1 VVVFEAEAVAMAVAV
16 AVDEDEAIKAVSL
29 VRKIDKINRNACQTR
44 NISIAKRTTST
55 LTIAVLATLEV
66 IAAHLVTLS
75 ATSHR
80 PRTTKRRPSRLE
92 AIRTA
97 RIEARNNLMAERTLY
112 ASTKTTRISTTM
124 SIPPTAIRTTTPKSV
139 PPSAQKT
146 TRAPSQPAILS
157 GASSAAFLT
166 TLSRI

>member
-1 VVVFEAEAVAMAVAV
+1 VVVFEAEAV

-29 VRKIDKINRNACQTR
+29 VRKIDRINRNACQTR
-44 NISIAKRTTST
+44 NISIAKIITSAST
-55 LTIAVLATLEV
+55 VAVLATLEV
-66 IAAHLVTLS
+66 IAAHLVTSS

-97 RIEARNNLMAERTLY
+97 RIEARNDLMAEQTLY
-112 ASTKTTRISTTM
+112 ALTTTT
-124 SIPPTAIRTTTPKSV
+124 RTTTTMCIPPMTLIESLTE

-146 TRAPSQPAILS
+146 TRAPRQHRSRP
-157 GASSAAFLT
+157 GAFFSF
-166 TLSRI
+166 